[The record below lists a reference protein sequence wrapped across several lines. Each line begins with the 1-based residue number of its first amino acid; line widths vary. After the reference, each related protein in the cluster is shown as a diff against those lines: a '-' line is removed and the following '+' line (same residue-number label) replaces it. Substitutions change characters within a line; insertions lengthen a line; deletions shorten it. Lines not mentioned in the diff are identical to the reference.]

1 MKSWDWFYSDL
12 RTPAIDRDQAV
23 QFASSIYRIVY
34 EKTKE
39 NELAKLRLPKPIS
52 KSKLVAIVNALRHT
66 IGKGHIHEKMSI
78 RPGNMRKEEMYQ
90 LLLGTKNEPINSE
103 DFLKIQN
110 ETLKLFLEELKN
122 LKKIVDN

>member
-1 MKSWDWFYSDL
+1 M
-12 RTPAIDRDQAV
+12 
-23 QFASSIYRIVY
+23 
-34 EKTKE
+34 
-39 NELAKLRLPKPIS
+39 
-52 KSKLVAIVNALRHT
+52 RHT